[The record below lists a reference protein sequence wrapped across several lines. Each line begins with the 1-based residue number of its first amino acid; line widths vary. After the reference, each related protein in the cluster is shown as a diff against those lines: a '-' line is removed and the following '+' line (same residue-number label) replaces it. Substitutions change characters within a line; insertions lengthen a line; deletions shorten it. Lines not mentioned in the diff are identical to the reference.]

1 MSRAGNTTEKPAA
14 SLSADKLSYFFGL
27 GVRYEWNEN
36 FSIRAEWERYDFSA
50 FTNEVNNRD
59 LEVSI
64 NIFSAGFE
72 YHF

>member
-1 MSRAGNTTEKPAA
+1 MVEQTEGQAGGG
-14 SLSADKLSYFFGL
+14 SADRVTYFFGL
-27 GVRYEWNEN
+27 GTRYEWSEN
-36 FSIRAEWERYDFSA
+36 FSIRADWERYDFSA

-64 NIFSAGFE
+64 NVFSAGFE